1 MFRSWSI
8 VVAPFCVIAI
18 YCILCLSVCYIL
30 YIYQNWTLTSV
41 YEAPNPSPNTFSESY
56 IIVPT
61 SSSIYSWS
69 VLFYLYYI
77 WGRGTVLCGH
87 VGGEGGGGNLLRSGE
102 GVVGGAL
109 FVRVWFLLLYF
120 YLFQVPGWTNIFSLG
135 CSRHRIS
142 WCQYLSS
149 PASLIQSWRV
159 PFKG

>member
-8 VVAPFCVIAI
+8 VVAYLYVIAI
-18 YCILCLSVCYIL
+18 YCILCLSGCYIL
-30 YIYQNWTLTSV
+30 YIDQNWTLTSV

-87 VGGEGGGGNLLRSGE
+87 AGGEGGGGNLLRSGG

-109 FVRVWFLLLYF
+109 FVRVWFLLLCL
-120 YLFQVPGWTNIFSLG
+120 YLLQVPDWTNIFAWL
-135 CSRHRIS
+135 
-142 WCQYLSS
+142 
-149 PASLIQSWRV
+149 
-159 PFKG
+159 